1 MFYPHLHDHNF
12 MVTGKY
18 FCIQS
23 ETKVR
28 ASKLSKILRQLNL
41 VKCHCCVISVIRA
54 FGSRI
59 GYYFSGK

>member
-1 MFYPHLHDHNF
+1 MFYPHLLDHNF
-12 MVTGKY
+12 MVTGKL

-41 VKCHCCVISVIRA
+41 VNCHCCVISLSMLTKI
-54 FGSRI
+54 
-59 GYYFSGK
+59 